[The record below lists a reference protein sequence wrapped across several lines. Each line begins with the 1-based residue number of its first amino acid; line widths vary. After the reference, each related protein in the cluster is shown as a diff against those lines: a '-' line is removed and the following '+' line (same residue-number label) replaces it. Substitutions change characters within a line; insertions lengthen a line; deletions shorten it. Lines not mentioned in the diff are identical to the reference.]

1 MASATMIV
9 AGNRLKLSSS
19 TSTFY
24 SVPRILHPKSSLRL
38 RAQASSIA
46 ETFSALKRQEK
57 VAFIP
62 YITAGDPDLSTTAKA
77 LKMLSR
83 CGADLIELGLPF
95 SDPVLDGPAS
105 HKRALANKTSPKAVI
120 SMLKEVVPQIS
131 CPIVVFSYYNMILS
145 YKSEW
150 FLAALEDAGLI
161 VPDLPF
167 EESATL
173 REEALKKNIDMVLL
187 TTPTTPRKKMEAIA
201 DASGGFLY
209 LVSSA
214 GVTGARPTVN
224 SQVQYLLRDIK
235 RASEKPVAVGFGVSK
250 PQHVRQVRDSNALLG
265 WMISSRPS
273 LTLMAWILQ
282 ICSWGADG
290 VIVGSAI
297 VRLLGEAEFAEEGL
311 RQMKSFVECLTAALP
326 SRNPALEKS
335 TTPNFFREDEFW
347 GRRAAPQP
355 KSTVLHWS
363 AALPC
368 RSGLLLC
375 RPALV
380 FRSADL
386 VFRSTD
392 LVFRSGLPLCRPS
405 LQLCRPALSLSSA
418 ALQKPASASS
428 LRLSAQV
435 ISTVS

>member
-95 SDPVLDGPAS
+95 SDPVLDGPVIQAS

-150 FLAALEDAGLI
+150 FLAALEDAGAQGLI

-250 PQHVRQVRDSNALLG
+250 PQHVRQ
-265 WMISSRPS
+265 
-273 LTLMAWILQ
+273 

-355 KSTVLHWS
+355 KSTVLVH
-363 AALPC
+363 
-368 RSGLLLC
+368 R
-375 RPALV
+375 R
-380 FRSADL
+380 R
-386 VFRSTD
+386 
-392 LVFRSGLPLCRPS
+392 
-405 LQLCRPALSLSSA
+405 
-418 ALQKPASASS
+418 
-428 LRLSAQV
+428 
-435 ISTVS
+435 